1 MELVDVACVLLATG
15 GRLNGNRAC
24 VITDAGGP
32 GVMLTDEL
40 ERQGLT
46 LPVLKAQTQKRLREI
61 LPPESA
67 VANPIDC
74 LPSRTP
80 SQIREIFRTI
90 IEEEAET
97 IDVLTIQAGNPGM
110 SDNTE
115 IYKEIGH
122 AMQTSPIPV
131 VPTLSSVSTCTSL
144 IKGFTDQGN
153 FYFTDEVNLG
163 RALGKL
169 LRRPRVFEV
178 PENVQGY
185 DRAGIEM
192 IVKGYSGPLPAHA
205 VKNIL
210 EKAGFEFPPQEE
222 AASLEELTAACKT
235 IGYPLALKILGPLHK
250 SDLGGVRLNIT
261 TAEKAEQVWKELM
274 SIKGAQDVMVQK
286 IVEGTEVILGASRAE
301 KIGHLVMFGLGGIY
315 TEILKDVRFGLAPLA
330 IQECLDMVAGI
341 QAYPILQG
349 IRGQEGISVDILA
362 GYLERLSRLV
372 YDFPAISEIDINP
385 LKGTGSNLYV
395 IDARIIMD
403 R

>member
-1 MELVDVACVLLATG
+1 
-15 GRLNGNRAC
+15 
-24 VITDAGGP
+24 
-32 GVMLTDEL
+32 
-40 ERQGLT
+40 
-46 LPVLKAQTQKRLREI
+46 
-61 LPPESA
+61 
-67 VANPIDC
+67 
-74 LPSRTP
+74 
-80 SQIREIFRTI
+80 
-90 IEEEAET
+90 
-97 IDVLTIQAGNPGM
+97 M
-110 SDNTE
+110 SDNME
-115 IYKEIGH
+115 IYKEIGQ
-122 AMQTSPIPV
+122 AMQTYPIPV

-169 LRRPRVFEV
+169 LGRPRVFEISEDV
-178 PENVQGY
+178 KGY

-205 VKNIL
+205 VKNVL

-222 AASLEELTAACKT
+222 AASFEELTAACKT
-235 IGYPLALKILGPLHK
+235 IDYPLALKILGPLHK
-250 SDLGGVRLNIT
+250 SDLGGVRLNVT
-261 TAEKAEQVWKELM
+261 TAEKVEQTWKELM
-274 SIKGAQDVMVQK
+274 SIKGAQGVMVQK
-286 IVEGTEVILGASRAE
+286 MVEGTEVIFGASRAE

-330 IQECLDMVAGI
+330 AQECLDMVTGI

-362 GYLERLSRLV
+362 GYIERLSRLV